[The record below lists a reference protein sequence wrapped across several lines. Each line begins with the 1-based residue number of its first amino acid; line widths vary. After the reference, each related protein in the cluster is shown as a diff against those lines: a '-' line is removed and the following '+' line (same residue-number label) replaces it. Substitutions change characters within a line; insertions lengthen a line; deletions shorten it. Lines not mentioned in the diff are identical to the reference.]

1 MDLEIRKLEIWKA
14 REALGSGMPLEE
26 IAEKTGLDYE
36 LIVGLRMGYMEFENL
51 RISQVMKL
59 IELGENECIK
69 EDYREL
75 MGYIGIGSFNENSD
89 YVAIVR
95 DYELYGYQP
104 IISYYL
110 QSEFG
115 QINQKCEVIKVEDA
129 LKEMEKYCYVEPE
142 DEF

>member
-1 MDLEIRKLEIWKA
+1 MDLEIRNLEIWKA

-59 IELGENECIK
+59 IELVENECIK
-69 EDYREL
+69 EDYREM
-75 MGYIGIGSFNENSD
+75 MGYIGIGSFNEKSD

>member
-1 MDLEIRKLEIWKA
+1 MDLEIRNLEIWKA
-14 REALGSGMPLEE
+14 RKAVYSDMTPEE
-26 IAEKTGLDYE
+26 VAEKTGLDYE
-36 LIVGLRMGYMEFENL
+36 LIEGIRMGYMEFENL

-69 EDYREL
+69 EDYREI
-75 MGYIGIGSFNENSD
+75 MGYIGIGSFNEKSE

-110 QSEFG
+110 QSNFG
-115 QINQKCEVIKVEDA
+115 QINQKCEVVRVEDA
-129 LKEMEKYCYVEPE
+129 LNEMEKYCYVEPE